1 MFFNFY
7 KLSEQPFGVT
17 PDSRFLYLGL
27 EHREALASL
36 VYTARMS
43 RGFHAFIAPPG
54 MGKTTLLFHLLEH
67 LKPTARSAF
76 LFQTQCNQRE
86 FLRYLMADIGLETSD
101 DYVRMHQD
109 LNQFLMRNAGEGK
122 QFILV
127 IDEAQNLSD
136 EVLEAVRLLS
146 DFETSRRKLMHI
158 ILTGQPQLERKLARP
173 NLLQLRQRISL
184 ISRMKPLDGP
194 EVRRYIDYRLRRAG
208 RSDGQLFSS
217 EALRLIAQHSE
228 GIPRNINNICF
239 SALSLGFAT
248 GKETIDAHLIEEVIG
263 SRVIESNATLRGNRG
278 HEIPEVLLVGRPT
291 NAASVTEK
299 NNSLPKATQIPRS
312 RRWPG
317 WIVRAATVAA
327 AATALAIATVGFV
340 EHRSPLEA
348 KPTQPVPALAVIPA
362 VMAVA
367 PASQTIPSAIEPH
380 QVTEE
385 TPIKVG
391 RSIKVKPNDTLWH
404 ISESYFGKVN
414 SQILNDIAR
423 LNITLRDP
431 QHLQV
436 GRKLWLPAAD
446 QYQVSG
452 NESPKNQA
460 DKERGTP

>member
-1 MFFNFY
+1 MFLDFY

-17 PDSRFLYLGL
+17 PDSRFLFLGL

-36 VYTARMS
+36 VYTARMG

-54 MGKTTLLFHLLEH
+54 MGKTTLLFHLLDH

-76 LFQTQCNQRE
+76 LFQTQCNKRE
-86 FLRYLMADIGLETSD
+86 FLRYLMADIGLDISD
-101 DYVRMHQD
+101 DYVRMHLD
-109 LNQFLMRNAGEGK
+109 LNQFLIRNAEEGK

-208 RSDGQLFSS
+208 RADGQLFGT
-217 EALRLIAQHSE
+217 EALRLIGQYSE
-228 GIPRNINNICF
+228 GIPRNINHICF
-239 SALSLGFAT
+239 SALSLGFAN
-248 GKETIDAHLIEEVIG
+248 GKKTIDADLVGEVIASREIAKDPTPEG
-263 SRVIESNATLRGNRG
+263 SQSR
-278 HEIPEVLLVGRPT
+278 EIPEALLVGRPGK
-291 NAASVTEK
+291 SGGVPEK
-299 NNSLPKATQIPRS
+299 SNPLPKGSVGTRSGKWPAWFRRTGTLAAVATAI
-312 RRWPG
+312 
-317 WIVRAATVAA
+317 AA
-327 AATALAIATVGFV
+327 AAIGFV

-348 KPTQPVPALAVIPA
+348 KAAQPAATL
-362 VMAVA
+362 AVA
-367 PASQTIPSAIEPH
+367 PAIEAVTPAAPTIPAASEP
-380 QVTEE
+380 QPRAEE
-385 TPIKVG
+385 AAVKPR

-404 ISESYFGKVN
+404 ISESYFGTVN
-414 SQILNDIAR
+414 SRILNDIAR
-423 LNITLRDP
+423 LNSTLRDP
-431 QHLQV
+431 HHLQV
-436 GRKLWLPAAD
+436 GRTLWLPAAD
-446 QYQVSG
+446 QYQLSG
-452 NESPKNQA
+452 TESSKNPA